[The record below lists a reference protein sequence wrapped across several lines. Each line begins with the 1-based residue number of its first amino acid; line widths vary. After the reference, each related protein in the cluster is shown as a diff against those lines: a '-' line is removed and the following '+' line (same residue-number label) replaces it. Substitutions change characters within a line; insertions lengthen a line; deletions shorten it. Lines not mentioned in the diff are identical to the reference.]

1 MKLLI
6 KNAFIINADTS
17 IEADILCENGLI
29 TKIENNLPAEGID
42 ETIDASGCYVFP
54 GGIDPHVH
62 MHLPSHA
69 GYSADDFSS
78 GSKAALLGGTTTL
91 IDFVTPKKGQS
102 LTDALVERKKEAAN
116 SLIDYSFHVSP
127 IEWRETT
134 EQEIKDCIK
143 EGITSFKIY
152 MAYKKAIGIENETIS
167 KVMKVVGESGGLVTA
182 HCELGDEIEILRENF
197 AKEGK
202 LSPEFHPLSRPA
214 NLEAEAVKEFIE
226 MGKEANCP
234 VYVVHVSAKES
245 LNYIYKAQQQKQEV
259 FAETCPQYLFLDDSK
274 YQGNFSQTAPFVM
287 SPSLRK
293 EADNKAI
300 WEAITEETIQTIGTD
315 HCPFSLQQKE
325 FGKDDFRKIPN
336 GAGGVEHRLSL
347 LFTYGVLENRITL
360 NQFVNSTSTQAA
372 KIFGLYPQKGVIQI
386 GSDADLVI
394 WNPKKENTISVKT
407 HHMNCDSDIYEGITT
422 KGAAKYVITKGKFV
436 VEKRK
441 LVLEN
446 RGSFLRR
453 KNTVNLFTN

>member
-6 KNAFIINADTS
+6 INAHIINADTS
-17 IEADILCENGLI
+17 IEADILCDNG
-29 TKIENNLPAEGID
+29 KIIKIDTNLSTEGIAK
-42 ETIDASGCYVFP
+42 TIDASGCYVFP

-78 GSKAALLGGTTTL
+78 GSKVALLGGTTTL

-102 LTDALVERKKEAAN
+102 LTNALVERRDEAVN

-127 IEWRETT
+127 IEWRDTT

-143 EGITSFKIY
+143 AGITSFKIY
-152 MAYKKAIGIENETIS
+152 MAYKKAIGIENEIIS

-245 LNYIYKAQQQKQEV
+245 LNHIYKAQQQKQKV
-259 FAETCPQYLFLDDSK
+259 FAETCPQYLLLEYSK
-274 YQGNFSQTAPFVM
+274 YQGDFSQTAPFVM
-287 SPSLRK
+287 SPPLRK
-293 EADNKAI
+293 KADNKAI
-300 WEAITEETIQTIGTD
+300 WDAITEETIQTIGTD
-315 HCPFSLQQKE
+315 HCPFTLQQKE

-336 GAGGVEHRLSL
+336 GAGGVEHRLTL
-347 LFTYGVLENRITL
+347 LFTYGVLENKISL

-372 KIFGLYPQKGVIQI
+372 KIFGIYPQKGVVQV

-394 WNPKKENTISVKT
+394 WNPKQENTISAKT
-407 HHMNCDSDIYEGITT
+407 HHTNCDSDIYEGFKT
-422 KGAAKYVITKGKFV
+422 KGQAKYVITNGKVVVKEGELISKISKGA
-436 VEKRK
+436 
-441 LVLEN
+441 
-446 RGSFLRR
+446 FLRR
-453 KNTVNLFTN
+453 NKLD